1 MNIKTANGQESHKL
15 DIINK
20 MENLTWKDIKTIVNI
35 ADDMIDLDIQD
46 KLPECCATE
55 EGYYQEILNRF
66 LKRKER

>member
-1 MNIKTANGQESHKL
+1 MNIKTANGQELHKL
-15 DIINK
+15 DIISK

>member
-1 MNIKTANGQESHKL
+1 MSIKTANGQELHKL
-15 DIINK
+15 DIISK

>member
-1 MNIKTANGQESHKL
+1 
-15 DIINK
+15 

-46 KLPECCATE
+46 KLPEYCATE